1 MKMKSIVAAML
12 IALVSF
18 NLWAASGGYVDGEGR
33 FYAGDDDSL
42 AFVKAQLTNNAFH
55 DVISKELASMG
66 LDANLFWTKWNAR
79 FEAYFQASNEALKK
93 KYGIDDENVSAAKK
107 NEYQKALRVKRLELM
122 ARYGELSR
130 SISSY
135 SIKRMT
141 RSTQVPNSRYMS
153 LQAKVDRRT
162 LNSIYFDFVRDGES
176 RHFSNVYITGRFTL
190 EGGTW
195 SDVGVA
201 VEKDFTNVVLDHW
214 QKWMSENFKDRASNF
229 IITDESMEQSLQE
242 SLKQPLMTSVQLA
255 NLSSTTASEGTDE
268 SSGLFS
274 GSGPATN
281 GLWLHLNFKLKKI
294 DEDELLSQRT
304 FLIEGS
310 ALLLDLKFRR
320 PLMANDYPYTTQD
333 YSTADLTA
341 MSSALASF
349 IYRLPISDLK
359 AVTRDLSRMSSGER
373 LATITLEGAPHI
385 GVAQTF
391 ITSVVDKGLSQQL
404 SATLKETTPTVTG
417 YYLNFNGESE
427 KLVSLLRSFHNSDLS
442 GDFMVTLPDETNP
455 FHFKILKKFVPASNS
470 ETPNGP
476 VSL

>member
-1 MKMKSIVAAML
+1 MKKKSIVAVML
-12 IALVSF
+12 IALMSF
-18 NLWAASGGYVDGEGR
+18 NLWAANGYVDGEGR

-79 FEAYFQASNEALKK
+79 FEAYFEASSDALKQ

-107 NEYQKALRVKRLELM
+107 NEYQKALRIKRLELM
-122 ARYGELSR
+122 ARYGELAR
-130 SISSY
+130 AISSY

-141 RSTQVPNSRYMS
+141 RSTQVPNSRFMS

-176 RHFSNVYITGRFTL
+176 RHFTNVYITGRFTL

-201 VEKDFTNVVLDHW
+201 VEKDFTNVVLNHW

-229 IITDESMEQSLQE
+229 IITDESMEQTLQE

-255 NLSSTTASEGTDE
+255 NVSSSADSDE
-268 SSGLFS
+268 SKGLFS
-274 GSGPATN
+274 SANSAAN
-281 GLWLHLNFKLKKI
+281 GLWLQLNFKLKKI

-304 FLIEGS
+304 FLVEGN

-320 PLMANDYPYTTQD
+320 PLMANDYPYMTQD

-349 IYRLPISDLK
+349 IYRLPITDLK
-359 AVTRDLSRMSSGER
+359 TVTRDLSRMSSGER
-373 LATITLEGAPHI
+373 LATLTLEGAPHI

-404 SATLKETTPTVTG
+404 SATLKETTPSVTG
-417 YYLNFNGESE
+417 YYLNFNGESD
-427 KLVSLLRSFHNSDLS
+427 KLVSLLRSFNNSDLP
-442 GDFMVTLPDETNP
+442 GDLMVTLPDEKNP
-455 FHFKILKKFVPASNS
+455 FHFKVVKKFVPASNS

>member
-1 MKMKSIVAAML
+1 MKKKSIVAAML

-18 NLWAASGGYVDGEGR
+18 NLWAATGYVDGEGR

-55 DVISKELASMG
+55 DVISKELTSMG

-79 FEAYFQASNEALKK
+79 FEAYFQASSEALKK
-93 KYGIDDENVSAAKK
+93 KYGIDDENVSALKK

-122 ARYGELSR
+122 ARYGELAR
-130 SISSY
+130 AISSY

-141 RSTQVPNSRYMS
+141 RSTQVPNSRFMS

-255 NLSSTTASEGTDE
+255 NVSSKEGSDE
-268 SSGLFS
+268 STGLFS
-274 GSGPATN
+274 GSNSAAN
-281 GLWLHLNFKLKKI
+281 GLWLQLNFKLKKI

-304 FLIEGS
+304 FLIEGN

-320 PLMANDYPYTTQD
+320 PLMANDYPYITQD

-349 IYRLPISDLK
+349 IYRLPITDLK

-373 LATITLEGAPHI
+373 LATLTLEGAPHI

-391 ITSVVDKGLSQQL
+391 ITNVVDKGLSQQL
-404 SATLKETTPTVTG
+404 SATLKEATPTVTG

-427 KLVSLLRSFHNSDLS
+427 KLVGLLRSFNNSDLP
-442 GDFMVTLPDETNP
+442 GDLMVTLPDENNP
-455 FHFKILKKFVPASNS
+455 FHFKIVKKFVPASNT